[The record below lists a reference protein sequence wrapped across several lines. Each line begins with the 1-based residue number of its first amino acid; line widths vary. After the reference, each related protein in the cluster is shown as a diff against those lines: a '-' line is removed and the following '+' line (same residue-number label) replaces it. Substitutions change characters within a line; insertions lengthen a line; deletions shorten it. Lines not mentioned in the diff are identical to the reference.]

1 MLLEIP
7 NDGSLIKAASAL
19 NIWAHA
25 YVESLGTDEK
35 SEFGQRLNQLADSV
49 CGGLWRIC
57 DYPGT
62 PSKQSVLKD
71 YLKFRDSVNE
81 LRTELQKATQ
91 NNHGDE
97 EALVKASTLC
107 EEMSE
112 LFPEAIQ
119 FLSTPD

>member
-91 NNHGDE
+91 NNHGE